1 MAWRCLEPLPSALG
15 ACARLCWCIPSWGNM
30 ANPEFRKGSARAAG
44 GRSLSGRFQAPEAV
58 AGSPFTQAQILHLMK
73 TEFARGRRY
82 GFPVS
87 CILIQ
92 VDRLT
97 QLVDLHG
104 TQLRDVVRREL
115 IRLVSTKT
123 RGADQL
129 GLVSDD
135 RCLLVLPHADEEG
148 AVRVGQRIGEAFS
161 MLEVEV
167 GGALLSL
174 TLAIGVATSDEQQ
187 TMFFDTILSQA
198 EAALGWAVD
207 AGGNQTAV
215 FRPQRVEQT
224 PLEEDSP
231 EPSGHTPLEE

>member
-1 MAWRCLEPLPSALG
+1 MAH
-15 ACARLCWCIPSWGNM
+15 
-30 ANPEFRKGSARAAG
+30 PEFRKGSTRSSSG
-44 GRSLSGRFQAPEAV
+44 SSLSGRFASPEAV

-73 TEFARGRRY
+73 TEFARGRRH

-115 IRLVSTKT
+115 SRLVSTKT
-123 RGADQL
+123 RGADHL
-129 GLVSDD
+129 GLVSED
-135 RCLLVLPHADEEG
+135 RYLLVLPHADEE
-148 AVRVGQRIGEAFS
+148 AAKRVSERIWESFS

-167 GGALLSL
+167 GGAILSL
-174 TLAIGVATSDEQQ
+174 TLSVGVASSDDQQ

-198 EAALGWAVD
+198 EAALGWAAD

-215 FRPQRVEQT
+215 FRSEGID
-224 PLEEDSP
+224 ESP
-231 EPSGHTPLEE
+231 PIDPPDPGHSPIDQ

>member
-1 MAWRCLEPLPSALG
+1 
-15 ACARLCWCIPSWGNM
+15 M
-30 ANPEFRKGSARAAG
+30 ANPEFRKGSTRTG
-44 GRSLSGRFQAPEAV
+44 GGSSLSGRFQSPEAV
-58 AGSPFTQAQILHLMK
+58 AGSPFTQAQILHLMR

-87 CILIQ
+87 CILIR
-92 VDRLT
+92 VDRLR

-104 TQLRDVVRREL
+104 TQLRDVVREQL
-115 IRLVSTKT
+115 SKLVSSKT

-135 RCLLVLPHADEEG
+135 RYLLVLPHTDEEA
-148 AVRVGQRIGEAFS
+148 AVHVGGRICEAFS

-174 TLAIGVATSDEQQ
+174 TLSIGVASSDEQR

-198 EAALGWAVD
+198 EAALGWAMD
-207 AGGNQTAV
+207 GGGNQTAV
-215 FRPQRVEQT
+215 FHPERVDKTPPEDIPEDIPEDT
-224 PLEEDSP
+224 PDHSPLEQ
-231 EPSGHTPLEE
+231 

>member
-1 MAWRCLEPLPSALG
+1 
-15 ACARLCWCIPSWGNM
+15 M
-30 ANPEFRKGSARAAG
+30 ANPEFRKSSSRSSGGS
-44 GRSLSGRFQAPEAV
+44 SLSSRFASPEAV

-87 CILIQ
+87 CIVIQ

-104 TQLRDVVRREL
+104 ARLRDVVRREL
-115 IRLVSTKT
+115 SRLVSTKT
-123 RGADQL
+123 RGADHL

-135 RCLLVLPHADEEG
+135 RYLLVLPHADEE
-148 AVRVGQRIGEAFS
+148 AAIRVGERIWEAFG
-161 MLEVEV
+161 MLEVDVAGTILSVNVSV
-167 GGALLSL
+167 GIAS
-174 TLAIGVATSDEQQ
+174 SDDQQ

-207 AGGNQTAV
+207 AGGNQTVV
-215 FRPQRVEQT
+215 FRPERVEKT
-224 PLEEDSP
+224 PPGDTPEDPGHSP
-231 EPSGHTPLEE
+231 ADQ

>member
-1 MAWRCLEPLPSALG
+1 MP
-15 ACARLCWCIPSWGNM
+15 
-30 ANPEFRKGSARAAG
+30 NPEFRKGSARGSG
-44 GRSLSGRFQAPEAV
+44 GSSLSSRFASPEAV

-97 QLVDLHG
+97 PLVDLHG
-104 TQLRDVVRREL
+104 AQLRDAVRREL
-115 IRLVSTKT
+115 GRLVSSKT
-123 RGADQL
+123 RGADHL

-135 RCLLVLPHADEEG
+135 RYLLVLPHAN
-148 AVRVGQRIGEAFS
+148 GEAAARVAERLCQAFG
-161 MLEVEV
+161 MLEVDV
-167 GGALLSL
+167 AGTILSL
-174 TLAIGVATSDEQQ
+174 TLSVGVASSDGQR

-198 EAALGWAVD
+198 EAALAWAIE

-215 FRPQRVEQT
+215 FRPERVDAS
-224 PLEEDSP
+224 PLAEPEERDDRDSGTGSEDP
-231 EPSGHTPLEE
+231 GER